1 MTDEATD
8 EVTGENNEAGVVKT
22 QGRGKPKKAWKV
34 DTVLKVCGIVSFIL
48 AGIWGHRWL
57 SLIEGF
63 QRVAV
68 KHNATKA
75 AICFLAGV
83 LFCALLAVRSC
94 EGNKRRVLMVL
105 TVLLIALV
113 VMGGIFY
120 LISGI
125 GF

>member
-1 MTDEATD
+1 MTDEVTD
-8 EVTGENNEAGVVKT
+8 EMTGENNEAGVVKT
-22 QGRGKPKKAWKV
+22 QGRGEPKKVSKV
-34 DTVLKVCGIVSFIL
+34 DTVLKVCGIVSFVL

-68 KHNATKA
+68 KRNATKA

-83 LFCALLAVRSC
+83 LFCALLAIRSC
-94 EGNKRRVLMVL
+94 EGNRRRVLMVL
-105 TVLLIALV
+105 TVLVVALV

-125 GF
+125 GL